1 MNMHKR
7 NSSAGDSSFF
17 TASLLMLLVA
27 FSSHALAAEESEK
40 TSKDSSLSV
49 APLTHTEYAESRP
62 KWVDQAATRDDD
74 DDLLSVSS
82 VPCRDEKLCD
92 EALKVAMRAA
102 TETYAESLTGD
113 DQTENWLSLDDQWI
127 NERRDSKKQYQGK
140 VIIGN
145 ETFYESATVLRFD
158 EEDREEILK
167 QWEQLQVSQRLVG
180 LGIVGVLVVAA
191 LIGATA
197 LLSIIVRRAELR
209 VTT

>member
-1 MNMHKR
+1 MIMHKQPCPVMR
-7 NSSAGDSSFF
+7 HFLSMAWSLALLIGCSSSV
-17 TASLLMLLVA
+17 L
-27 FSSHALAAEESEK
+27 HAAESEQPKKESN
-40 TSKDSSLSV
+40 LSV

-62 KWVDQAATRDDD
+62 SWIDQAPTRDDD

-102 TETYAESLTGD
+102 TETYAESLTGN
-113 DQTENWLSLDDQWI
+113 DQTESWLRLDDQWI
-127 NERRDSKKQYQGK
+127 NERRDSKKQYHGP
-140 VIIGN
+140 VTIGN

-158 EEDREEILK
+158 EEDRQEILK

-180 LGIVGVLVVAA
+180 LGIVGTLAVAA
-191 LIGATA
+191 LIGSTA